1 MLGAIAGDIIGSV
14 HEFSR
19 NEDPNFVLFPP
30 NAAPT
35 DDSILTCALASACLS
50 PTRNYGAELLQ
61 AFSLAEKQ
69 PCSGIIQP
77 GWGTGFAD
85 WASQKG
91 LSGGYSYGNGAA
103 MRVSPIAWAW
113 SKKEDVLREAR
124 LSALPS
130 HAHPEGIRGA
140 EATALAVWT
149 ARTTR
154 NPQAVRKAVE
164 VYYGAL
170 PTLDHIRENHEY
182 NETCQGCVPDA
193 LVIACEAPDFETA
206 IRWACS
212 IRGDAD
218 TLAAIA
224 GGVAEALYGVPM
236 PIALEA
242 EARLTRSYPWA
253 ATSLKAARQRWCT

>member
-19 NEDPNFVLFPP
+19 NEDPDFVLFPP
-30 NAAPT
+30 TAAPT

-50 PTRNYGAELLQ
+50 PSPDYRAELIN
-61 AFSLAEKQ
+61 AFNLAQERPHAGK
-69 PCSGIIQP
+69 IQP
-77 GWGTGFAD
+77 GWGSGFAD
-85 WASQKG
+85 WAANPGPKRNK
-91 LSGGYSYGNGAA
+91 SYGNGAA
-103 MRVSPIAWAW
+103 MRVSPIAWAY
-113 SKKEDVLREAR
+113 SKKEEVLREAR
-124 LSALPS
+124 RSALPS

-140 EATALAVWT
+140 QATALAIWT
-149 ARTTR
+149 ARLTR
-154 NPQAVRKAVE
+154 DPKAVRQAVEKF
-164 VYYGAL
+164 YNPL
-170 PTLDHIRENHEY
+170 PTLEHIRKTHRY

-224 GGVAEALYGVPM
+224 GGVAEALHGVPM

-242 EARLTRSYPWA
+242 EARLTRCYPWA